1 RRGSAV
7 GLYVAA
13 FYLGSSV
20 SIFATGL
27 LLTPFGWRG
36 AAIGLGILALVALP
50 LAIVATRGM
59 LSSAGDRARLD
70 LAVLRNPPL
79 VRSIAAYTGHSWEL
93 FTMRAWL
100 PAFLAA
106 AFALRGLS
114 PTDASATASQWAA
127 ILLALGVPGVFV
139 GGWASARDRATAS
152 RRRARACA
160 RADLAKG
167 LSSGL

>member
-1 RRGSAV
+1 
-7 GLYVAA
+7 
-13 FYLGSSV
+13 
-20 SIFATGL
+20 
-27 LLTPFGWRG
+27 
-36 AAIGLGILALVALP
+36 ALVALP

-139 GGWASARDRATAS
+139 GGWASEDRKST
-152 RRRARACA
+152 R
-160 RADLAKG
+160 LN
-167 LSSGL
+167 SSHVAISYAVFCLKKKKTIRERGGGGAGDGGVV